1 MSSDI
6 KIKVQSFGRFLSN
19 MVMPNIGAFIAWG
32 IITALFIPTGWLP
45 NETLA
50 KLVGPMITYL
60 LPLLIGYTGGK
71 LVGGERG
78 GVVGAITTMGVI
90 VGADMPMFLGSMIA
104 GPLGGWAIKK
114 FDVWVDGKIKSG
126 FEMLV
131 NNFSA
136 GIIGMILFIPTG
148 WLPNETLAKLV
159 GPMIT
164 YLLPLL
170 IGYTGG
176 KLVGGERGGV
186 VGAITTM
193 GVIVGADMPMFLGSM
208 IAGPLGGWAIKKFD
222 VWVDGKIK
230 SGFEM
235 LVNNF
240 SAGIIGMIL
249 AILAF
254 LGIGPAVE
262 VLSKIL
268 AAGVNF
274 MVAHEML
281 PLASIFV
288 EPAKILFLNN
298 AINHG
303 IFSPLGIQQSHELGK
318 SIFFLIEANPGPGMG
333 VLLAYM
339 FFGRGSAKQSAGGAA
354 IIHFL
359 GGIHEIYFPYVLMNP
374 RLILA
379 VILGGMTGVFT
390 LTILNGGLVS
400 PASPGSI
407 LAVLAMTPKGA
418 YFANIAAIIAA
429 MAVSF
434 VVAAVLLKTSKVKEE
449 DDIEAATRRM
459 QDMKA
464 QSKGGA
470 TPLAAGDVANDLS
483 HVRKIIV
490 ACDAGM
496 GSSAMGAG
504 VLRKKV
510 QDAGLSNISVTN
522 SAINNLPPDVDLVIT
537 HRDLTERAMRQVPQA
552 QHISLT
558 NFLDSGL
565 YTSLTERLVSAQRHT
580 DNEEKVRDS
589 LKDSFDASDT
599 NLFKLGA
606 ENIFL
611 GRKAAT
617 KEEAILFAGEQ
628 LVKGGYVEP
637 EYVQAMLDR
646 EKLTS
651 TYLGESIAVPH
662 GTIEAKDRVLKTG
675 IVFCQYPE
683 GVRFGEEEDEVARL
697 VIGIAARNNEHIQ
710 VITSLT
716 NALDDESVIER
727 LAKTTS
733 VEEVLTLLKA

>member
-60 LPLLIGYTGGK
+60 LPLLIGYTGGR
-71 LVGGERG
+71 LIGGDRG

-90 VGADMPMFLGSMIA
+90 VGADMPMFLGAMIA
-104 GPLGGWAIKK
+104 GPLGGWAIKH
-114 FDVWVDGKIKSG
+114 FD
-126 FEMLV
+126 
-131 NNFSA
+131 A
-136 GIIGMILFIPTG
+136 
-148 WLPNETLAKLV
+148 
-159 GPMIT
+159 
-164 YLLPLL
+164 
-170 IGYTGG
+170 
-176 KLVGGERGGV
+176 
-186 VGAITTM
+186 
-193 GVIVGADMPMFLGSM
+193 
-208 IAGPLGGWAIKKFD
+208 
-222 VWVDGKIK
+222 WVDGKIK

-262 VLSKIL
+262 VLSKVL

-274 MVAHEML
+274 MVVHDML

-333 VLLAYM
+333 VLMAYM
-339 FFGRGSAKQSAGGAA
+339 FFGRGNAKQSAGGAA

-359 GGIHEIYFPYVLMNP
+359 GG
-374 RLILA
+374 
-379 VILGGMTGVFT
+379 MTGVFT
-390 LTILNGGLVS
+390 LTMLNGGLVS

-418 YFANIAAIIAA
+418 YFANIAAIVAA
-429 MAVSF
+429 TAVSF
-434 VVAAVLLKTSKVKEE
+434 VVSAILLKTSKVKEE
-449 DDIEAATRRM
+449 DDIEAAARRM
-459 QDMKA
+459 QEMKA
-464 QSKGGA
+464 EAKGGVA
-470 TPLAAGDVANDLS
+470 PLAVGAGLSNDLS

-510 QDAGLSNISVTN
+510 SDAGLKNISVTN
-522 SAINNLPPDVDLVIT
+522 CAINSLPDDVDLVIT

-558 NFLDSGL
+558 NFLDSSL
-565 YTSLTERLVSAQRHT
+565 YANLTERLVASQ
-580 DNEEKVRDS
+580 NLSEKEVKVMSS
-589 LKDSFDASDT
+589 LEDSFVASEEG
-599 NLFKLGA
+599 LFRLGA
-606 ENIFL
+606 GNVFL
-611 GRKAAT
+611 GLTANS
-617 KEEAILFAGEQ
+617 KEEAIRFAGEQ
-628 LVKGGYVEP
+628 LVNGGYVQP
-637 EYVQAMLDR
+637 EYVDAMFER
-646 EKLTS
+646 EKLTP
-651 TYLGESIAVPH
+651 TYLGEGIAVPH
-662 GTIEAKDRVLKTG
+662 GTVEAKDRVLKTG
-675 IVFCQYPE
+675 VVFCQYPA
-683 GVRFGEEEDEVARL
+683 GVHFGEEADDIARL

-727 LAKTTS
+727 LAHTTS
-733 VEEVLTLLKA
+733 VQEVLDLLAGKK

>member
-32 IITALFIPTGWLP
+32 IITA
-45 NETLA
+45 
-50 KLVGPMITYL
+50 
-60 LPLLIGYTGGK
+60 
-71 LVGGERG
+71 
-78 GVVGAITTMGVI
+78 
-90 VGADMPMFLGSMIA
+90 
-104 GPLGGWAIKK
+104 
-114 FDVWVDGKIKSG
+114 
-126 FEMLV
+126 
-131 NNFSA
+131 
-136 GIIGMILFIPTG
+136 LFIPTG

-580 DNEEKVRDS
+580 DNKEKVRDS

>member
-1 MSSDI
+1 MSSDF

-60 LPLLIGYTGGK
+60 LPLLIGFTGGR
-71 LVGGERG
+71 LVGGDRG

-90 VGADMPMFLGSMIA
+90 VGADMPMFLGA
-104 GPLGGWAIKK
+104 
-114 FDVWVDGKIKSG
+114 
-126 FEMLV
+126 
-131 NNFSA
+131 
-136 GIIGMILFIPTG
+136 
-148 WLPNETLAKLV
+148 
-159 GPMIT
+159 
-164 YLLPLL
+164 
-170 IGYTGG
+170 
-176 KLVGGERGGV
+176 
-186 VGAITTM
+186 
-193 GVIVGADMPMFLGSM
+193 M

-262 VLSKIL
+262 VLSKLL

-274 MVAHEML
+274 MVAHDML

-303 IFSPLGIQQSHELGK
+303 IFSPLGIQQSHDLGK

-390 LTILNGGLVS
+390 LSVLGGGLVS

-418 YFANIAAIIAA
+418 YFANIAAICAA

-434 VVAAVLLKTSKVKEE
+434 VVSAILLKTSKVKEE

-459 QDMKA
+459 QDMKS
-464 QSKGGA
+464 QSKGVAA
-470 TPLAAGDVANDLS
+470 TPLAAGDVSNDLS

-510 QDAGLSNISVTN
+510 ADAGLSQISVTN
-522 SAINNLPPDVDLVIT
+522 SAINSLPADVDLVIT
-537 HRDLTERAMRQVPQA
+537 HRDLTGRAMRQFPQA

-565 YTSLTERLVSAQRHT
+565 YTNLTERLVAAQRHE
-580 DNEEKVRDS
+580 DNEVKVRTS
-589 LKDSFDASDT
+589 LQDSFDES
-599 NLFKLGA
+599 NSHLFRLGA

-611 GRKAAT
+611 GRTASH
-617 KEEAILFAGEQ
+617 KEEAIRFAGEQ
-628 LVKGGYVEP
+628 LVKGGYVQP

-646 EKLTS
+646 EKLTP

-662 GTIEAKDRVLKTG
+662 GTVEAKDRVLKTG
-675 IVFCQYPE
+675 VVFCQYPA
-683 GVRFGEEEDEVARL
+683 GVRFGEEEDDIARL

-716 NALDDESVIER
+716 NALDDETVIER
-727 LAKTTS
+727 LANTTS
-733 VEEVLTLLKA
+733 VEEVLALLNK

>member
-1 MSSDI
+1 MSSDF

-60 LPLLIGYTGGK
+60 LPLLIGYTGGR
-71 LVGGERG
+71 LVGGDRG

-90 VGADMPMFLGSMIA
+90 VGADMPMFLGA
-104 GPLGGWAIKK
+104 
-114 FDVWVDGKIKSG
+114 
-126 FEMLV
+126 
-131 NNFSA
+131 
-136 GIIGMILFIPTG
+136 
-148 WLPNETLAKLV
+148 
-159 GPMIT
+159 
-164 YLLPLL
+164 
-170 IGYTGG
+170 
-176 KLVGGERGGV
+176 
-186 VGAITTM
+186 
-193 GVIVGADMPMFLGSM
+193 M

-274 MVAHEML
+274 MVAHDML

-303 IFSPLGIQQSHELGK
+303 IFSPLGIQQSHDLGK

-390 LTILNGGLVS
+390 LSVLGGGLVS

-418 YFANIAAIIAA
+418 YFANIAAICAA

-434 VVAAVLLKTSKVKEE
+434 VVSAILLKTSKVKEE

-459 QDMKA
+459 QDMKS
-464 QSKGGA
+464 QSKGVAA
-470 TPLAAGDVANDLS
+470 TPLAAGDVSNDLS

-510 QDAGLSNISVTN
+510 ADAGLSQISVTN
-522 SAINNLPPDVDLVIT
+522 SAINSLPPDVDLVIT

-565 YTSLTERLVSAQRHT
+565 YTSLTERLVAAQRHE
-580 DNEEKVRDS
+580 DNEVKVRTS
-589 LKDSFDASDT
+589 LQDSFDES
-599 NLFKLGA
+599 NSHLFRLGA

-611 GRKAAT
+611 GRTASH
-617 KEEAILFAGEQ
+617 KEEAIRFAGEQ
-628 LVKGGYVEP
+628 LVKGGYVQP
-637 EYVQAMLDR
+637 EYVEAMLER
-646 EKLTS
+646 EKLTP

-662 GTIEAKDRVLKTG
+662 GTVEAKDRVLKTG
-675 IVFCQYPE
+675 VVFCQYPA
-683 GVRFGEEEDEVARL
+683 GVRFGEEEDDIARL

-716 NALDDESVIER
+716 NALDDETVIER
-727 LAKTTS
+727 LANTTS
-733 VEEVLTLLKA
+733 VEEVLALLNK